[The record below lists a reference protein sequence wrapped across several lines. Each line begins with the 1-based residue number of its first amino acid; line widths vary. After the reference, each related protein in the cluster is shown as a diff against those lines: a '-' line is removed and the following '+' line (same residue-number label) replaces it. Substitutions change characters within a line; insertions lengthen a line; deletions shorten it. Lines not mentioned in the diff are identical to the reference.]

1 MFKIFLFVYI
11 IMCAFYEPPEKQLAI
26 FDPLA
31 FMQNDIPLTIESGS
45 KYFLRFPNAQDTE
58 NFNKLSANEII
69 APGDLKINPVGSI
82 NMNGKVLNMTNG
94 EIHNCPLI
102 HSRNNQDIVIEGK
115 GTGKVILKTNNSDS
129 VSVLSSK
136 ITLQKDLEVES
147 STTNVKVYNV
157 NFKDMLDG
165 TNNSNLYQFDNE
177 FKFQNISNSGIIDFI
192 TNDASGVQTTVL
204 EASSTSVIIRKP
216 LDMSNNSIIN
226 CPLIQT
232 ASSTNLLI
240 DAQGV
245 DSEITL
251 RVNLLNTLKIGPVG
265 VQPYKP
271 IYMSAPDF
279 LDRSIYS
286 GALFLINNV
295 NGGEVG
301 RLSMDVSLVLVEN
314 RANLGNI
321 IFQTRDASSATTNVL
336 EVSSASAT
344 IRRPIL
350 MTDASSNNRVVNS
363 STLQLNETTGGYN
376 PTVLHQIY
384 QTGGTANYINLI
396 ANGTTNIS
404 VVNDGSTLVTP
415 LQITSTSNNIASNV
429 NLAMAAG
436 TGVINQGI
444 TAASTITNTLKKTA
458 VIINSGLAIG
468 SATSGFEVYDEGV
481 GAGAGRGLL
490 ILPNSGGGS
499 FSSFNMAN
507 DCALIS
513 RSPQNNNAISI
524 TNWNSDMR
532 NGIRIATSDVSNC
545 LVSIQNGS
553 GSAFS
558 EFRMAFNRTLNTFTN
573 TFNNPIDFNPTTYG
587 AAISPARRLLSGLG
601 TLRFTDI
608 SGNDTGGTTTSTITM
623 NSAATVSGLNFDC
636 SLNSGNHNFTVN
648 DPSGN
653 KINPFSVGSSVIRHN
668 VPTIMSDFTVPLNL
682 SYAGGL
688 LTGFVDDTSISSAVG
703 TRELTNYLLVSKGTY
718 IVNANF
724 RFSSLLNDADVDRLM
739 CGIGNTSAAFNAGG
753 QFSTGVFRNDSL
765 FTIQNPG
772 TERRIST
779 TVLSIS
785 SSNTTIYFNYLL
797 DFTSASTLMS
807 IGLTYSITRI
817 A

>member
-1 MFKIFLFVYI
+1 
-11 IMCAFYEPPEKQLAI
+11 MCAFYEPPEKQLAI

-31 FMQNDIPLTIESGS
+31 FTQNNTPLTIESGS
-45 KYFLRFPNAQDTE
+45 KYFLRFPNAQNTE
-58 NFNKLSANEII
+58 NFNKLSANEIT
-69 APGDLKINPVGSI
+69 APGDLVLNPVGSVD
-82 NMNGKVLNMTNG
+82 MNGKTLNMTNG

-115 GTGKVILKTNNSDS
+115 GTGKVILKTNNSDA

-147 STTNVKVYNV
+147 STTDVKVYNV
-157 NFKDMLDG
+157 NFKDLLDG

-192 TNDASGVQTTVL
+192 TNDALGAQTTVL
-204 EASSTSVIIRKP
+204 ELSSTSVIMRET
-216 LDMSNNSIIN
+216 LDMSNNSITG

-232 ASSTNLLI
+232 ASGTNLLI

-286 GALFLINNV
+286 GALFLLNNV

-321 IFQTRDASSATTNVL
+321 IFQTRDAISATTNVL
-336 EVSSASAT
+336 ELSSASA
-344 IRRPIL
+344 IVRSPIT
-350 MTDASSNNRVVNS
+350 MTSDISGKRVVTS
-363 STLQLNETTGGYN
+363 SLFQLNETTSTYN

-384 QTGGTANYINLI
+384 QTGGTANYINLV
-396 ANGTTNIS
+396 NSGTINFS
-404 VVNDGSTLVTP
+404 AVNSAGALFTP
-415 LQITSTSNNIASNV
+415 LTITATSNNIPSNI

-436 TGVINQGI
+436 TGIINQPY
-444 TAASTITNTLKKTA
+444 TISSGATNIFKKTNI
-458 VIINSGLAIG
+458 VVNSNSASG
-468 SATSGFEVYDEGV
+468 SATSALEIFDDVNGK
-481 GAGAGRGLL
+481 GLF

-499 FSSFNMAN
+499 LSSLNLAN
-507 DCALIS
+507 DCAIVS
-513 RSPQNNNAISI
+513 RSSQNNNAISI
-524 TNWNSDMR
+524 TNWNSDMK
-532 NGIRIATSDVSNC
+532 NGIRIFTTDISNC
-545 LVSIQNGS
+545 GMTLQCGS

-558 EFRMAFNRTLNTFTN
+558 ELRMAFNKTLNTFTT
-573 TFNNPIDFNPTTYG
+573 TFNNPIDFNPGGT
-587 AAISPARRLLSGLG
+587 ISPARRLLSGLG

-608 SGNDTGGTTTSTITM
+608 SGNNTGGTTNSTITM
-623 NSAATVSGLNFDC
+623 DSLATVAGLNFDC
-636 SLNSGNHNFTVN
+636 SLNSGNHNFIVN
-648 DPSGN
+648 DASGS

-668 VPTIMSDFTVPLNL
+668 VPTTMSDFTVPLNL

-688 LTGFVDDTSISSAVG
+688 ITGSVDDTGISSAAG

-724 RFSSLLNDADVDRLM
+724 RFSSLLNDAIVDRLM
-739 CGIGNTSAAFNAGG
+739 CGVGNTTAAFNAGG
-753 QFSTGVFRNDSL
+753 QYSTGIFRNDSL
-765 FTIQNPG
+765 FTIENPG

-797 DFTSASTLMS
+797 DFTSVSTLMS